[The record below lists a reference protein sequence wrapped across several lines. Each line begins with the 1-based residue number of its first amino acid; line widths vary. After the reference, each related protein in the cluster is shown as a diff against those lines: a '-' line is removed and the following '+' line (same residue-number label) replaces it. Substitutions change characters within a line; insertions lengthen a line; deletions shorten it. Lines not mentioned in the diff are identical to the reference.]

1 MITCEIVDVDDGF
14 GCKLL
19 LLLLNEDGFCVFT
32 KLIRCLIGE
41 IVILLFAYRVLVG
54 VIEPSIIVL
63 LLFCLVKYGE

>member
-1 MITCEIVDVDDGF
+1 LITCEDVDVDDF

-19 LLLLNEDGFCVFT
+19 LLFSKDGFCVLT

-63 LLFCLVKYGE
+63 LLFCRVKYGE